1 MTIGTVEPVVS
12 RDLETWQ
19 TWQKRRRRLSRALH
33 TVRRAAG
40 TRPVEPQ
47 LQLTGTPDADVVVGF
62 DTTNPPMVRT
72 FEAVIRAL
80 QARGT
85 TVSAVDAGDARLR
98 PLVDAPTSPLN
109 PGALHASTYVSIGHF
124 APVGHAVWRASRRQG
139 GRFVVLQHGL
149 LTPFVPPLASGSHLL
164 AWTSADAQ
172 YWSAARADVTSAVVW
187 SAPLAWARQDSA
199 ESPRAVAHLDRP
211 LFLGQMHGAEL
222 SWPTKI
228 TSALTFCTQ
237 TGADYRPHPSEISL
251 LSRSAHRAL
260 RTAGVTVAIDA
271 APLTSVD
278 RPLVSMFSTGL
289 VEAAAAGLRTY
300 GFAQSPPRW
309 LNSFWDRYRIGTW
322 PHTPTQVDPT
332 LLQHTPE
339 TAVDA
344 IVHEVAP

>member
-172 YWSAARADVTSAVVW
+172 YWSAARADVTSAVVG

-228 TSALTFCTQ
+228 ASAVTFCTQ
-237 TGADYRPHPSEISL
+237 TGADYRPHPSEVSL

-260 RTAGVTVAIDA
+260 RTAGVTVATDD

-289 VEAAAAGLRTY
+289 LEAAAAGLRTY
-300 GFAQSPPRW
+300 GFAQNPPRW
-309 LNSFWDRYRIGTW
+309 LESFWDRYRIGTW
-322 PHTPTQVDPT
+322 PHTPTQVDPS